1 MAAPPR
7 AVITPRS
14 QLIATG
20 VGMELTRGFFVTQRL
35 TRERNLLHQEI
46 AERIAGWRGFDL

>member
-35 TRERNLLHQEI
+35 TSERNLLHQEI